1 MARTVI
7 PLTTLT
13 ANTAVADPT
22 NGGTAIDA
30 TNNHYINLGN
40 VPLEEVVIRVTN
52 TTASTKTVVVKAGD
66 NPPADAAGQ
75 GDSGSLSLTDGSTTP
90 TRGWFGPL
98 TSARFVQSDGTV
110 NIDVAASMTGFIA
123 VFQIPRTA

>member
-7 PLTTLT
+7 PVTTLT

-22 NGGTAIDA
+22 GTAIDA

-40 VPLEEVVIRVTN
+40 VPLEEVLIRVTN
-52 TTASTKTVVVKAGD
+52 TTNATKTVTVKAGS

-75 GDSGSLSLTDGSTTP
+75 GDSGTLSLTDGSTTP

-110 NIDVAASMTGFIA
+110 NIDVATSMTGYIA
-123 VFQIPRTA
+123 VLRVPRNA